1 MRARN
6 GEREVVGD
14 AVVVC
19 AVKKFLG
26 GPEFPVLEFHHPGGT
41 ALKIGF
47 FRVVAG
53 VRHVNNDGVVVNHV
67 PTGNR
72 GAFHIQLRQSGSG
85 LVEFPHIE
93 RGLSFEAFE
102 LGAEGDILAVGRNV
116 GMVRIDCIHN
126 FGQAFRLSCIVDK
139 GEVAGNVVAENEL
152 GTVAV
157 GGGAEFYGA
166 DVRRDAFCRVGRF
179 IHRFGVGDFS
189 VRKSEAHV
197 IRPGVGRN
205 RIDVATGEK
214 IDVVGVRPE
223 APAFYDAFVSSS
235 AVGGADKVRERGVL
249 EFAEP
254 VVHPFHRVAQNIADG
269 RFSLALAAY
278 LVQRVAGIFGTPRL
292 LQVPGRLGDVCPF
305 RFGGESESVGF
316 GMEREA
322 FQAVAVA
329 GVVVRDAGIGIDR
342 IAILALAQ
350 GVCIQGRIVEGH
362 VCRGDFSLAIK
373 FRGREQLVEIFA
385 SDFVSLDVEVVGE
398 LDRHFGPFIRFC
410 AAEVRSQYRGFSGRL
425 HEQEV
430 FDRILRIFVIFVW
443 LGVRTCVKREKERRQ
458 ARESPELEQLRQRC
472 G

>member
-1 MRARN
+1 M
-6 GEREVVGD
+6 
-14 AVVVC
+14 
-19 AVKKFLG
+19 
-26 GPEFPVLEFHHPGGT
+26 
-41 ALKIGF
+41 
-47 FRVVAG
+47 
-53 VRHVNNDGVVVNHV
+53 
-67 PTGNR
+67 
-72 GAFHIQLRQSGSG
+72 
-85 LVEFPHIE
+85 
-93 RGLSFEAFE
+93 
-102 LGAEGDILAVGRNV
+102 
-116 GMVRIDCIHN
+116 
-126 FGQAFRLSCIVDK
+126 
-139 GEVAGNVVAENEL
+139 
-152 GTVAV
+152 
-157 GGGAEFYGA
+157 
-166 DVRRDAFCRVGRF
+166 
-179 IHRFGVGDFS
+179 
-189 VRKSEAHV
+189 
-197 IRPGVGRN
+197 
-205 RIDVATGEK
+205 
-214 IDVVGVRPE
+214 
-223 APAFYDAFVSSS
+223 
-235 AVGGADKVRERGVL
+235 
-249 EFAEP
+249 
-254 VVHPFHRVAQNIADG
+254 
-269 RFSLALAAY
+269 
-278 LVQRVAGIFGTPRL
+278 QRVAGIFGTPRL